1 MRVVSWDVGLRTLSY
16 CTLQGMWNGEE
27 VEVKVEQWDSIDV
40 QTDEASAPDVGAA
53 RGATS
58 VAKRAKGEV
67 LSVERGAELLM
78 ETLHRRAELFDGVDA
93 IVIEQQPAGGHNR
106 QGNVRMKVMSHAI
119 QCYFYTR
126 ALLRGGPRPVI
137 TFVSPASK
145 LVEMERTPRAP
156 EDGGEGEG
164 GGAKKQYKQNKQFAI
179 AKTGELL
186 TTVLQSSTAA
196 VSLFQSSNLGKK
208 DDLADS
214 LLLGYYYL
222 LKQVSRGA
230 RVAARDSKAAEKEAK
245 ALLREQRA
253 LAKEQ
258 KEAAKAAK
266 REQTLAARAA
276 KEAIKAQKN
285 AEKYERVMKRLAAQD
300 AKMAKRPRTDVAEPV
315 GEDTQ

>member
-1 MRVVSWDVGLRTLSY
+1 MRVASWDVGLRTLSY
-16 CTLQGMWNGEE
+16 CILVGVWTGEQ

-40 QTDEASAPDVGAA
+40 QTDEASAPEVGAA
-53 RGATS
+53 RGAAS

-78 ETLHRRAELFDGVDA
+78 DTLHRRAELFDGVDA
-93 IVIEQQPAGGHNR
+93 IIVEQQPAGGHNR

-126 ALLRGGPRPVI
+126 ALLRGGARPVI

-145 LVEMERTPRAP
+145 LVEMQRTPRTA
-156 EDGGEGEG
+156 EEGTEG
-164 GGAKKQYKQNKQFAI
+164 GAAKQQYKQNKQFAI

-186 TTVLQSSTAA
+186 TTVLKDSTAA

-222 LKQVSRGA
+222 LKQVARGA
-230 RVAARDSKAAEKEAK
+230 RVAAKDSKVAEKEAK

-258 KEAAKAAK
+258 KAAAKAAR

-300 AKMAKRPRTDVAEPV
+300 AKLAKRPRVEETVSE
-315 GEDTQ
+315 